1 MFGNIRTTFGQH
13 FEVLYLREKTRQVS
27 LQQGS
32 THLNS
37 SRHWQAPSQR
47 AKQQAFLDNFENFV
61 WSVID
66 FQADF
71 RLKLPIWTV

>member
-1 MFGNIRTTFGQH
+1 M
-13 FEVLYLREKTRQVS
+13 EKEELKFYMSARKQVI
-27 LQQGS
+27 LQQDN

-47 AKQQAFLDNFENFV
+47 SKQQAFLDNFENFD

-71 RLKLPIWTV
+71 RLKLLIWTV